1 MRLSA
6 VALFVLVS
14 LLLVGCGSSHT
25 SSTSNTPSAT
35 GTTPS
40 APPPAG
46 GSTGGSSGGS
56 SGGSGGSS
64 GGSGGSTGGGTTGGG
79 SEQPRNWQESL
90 LPIGSFG
97 SGGTAD
103 VTVAT
108 AGYSLTLAGGTNDAT
123 YVAEFCSFAVQGC
136 TTFAD
141 KPTFRNSGGMQF
153 MGTFPGHGTFSGRFV
168 ITRNGADTWSTG
180 FSLPPNGSVAWGSG
194 STPLTAQLEKASAV
208 SAGLAAQSQFGMGT
222 DPLTDGTLTVTQP
235 DGTAHAS
242 VTGASA
248 STAYT
253 VSYCDPSG
261 GNCVALGTLTTD
273 ASGNGSAAVSIG
285 PAVKSGDINSGQF
298 KLSRNGATG
307 PVEFVTGFIIP

>member
-1 MRLSA
+1 MRRCASVA
-6 VALFVLVS
+6 VFVVAS
-14 LLLVGCGSSHT
+14 LLLAGCGSSNT
-25 SSTSNTPSAT
+25 NTTSNTPT
-35 GTTPS
+35 PTTTS
-40 APPPAG
+40 TPPP
-46 GSTGGSSGGS
+46 SSGGS
-56 SGGSGGSS
+56 GGTSGGSGGSS
-64 GGSGGSTGGGTTGGG
+64 GGSGGTTGGG
-79 SEQPRNWQESL
+79 SEQPRNWEESL

-123 YVAEFCSFAVQGC
+123 YVAEFCPFAVQGC

-153 MGTFPGHGTFSGRFV
+153 MGTFPGHGTFSGKFV
-168 ITRNGADTWSTG
+168 ITRNGADTWATG
-180 FSLPPNGSVAWGSG
+180 FSLPPNGSVAFGSG
-194 STPLTAQLEKASAV
+194 ATPLSAQLVKASAV
-208 SAGLAAQSQFGMGT
+208 SAGLAAQSQFGIGSDT
-222 DPLTDGTLTVTQP
+222 LTDGTLTVTQP

-242 VTGASA
+242 VTGASP

-253 VSYCDPSG
+253 ISYCDPAG

-273 ASGNGSAAVSIG
+273 ASGNGSAAVSIS

-298 KLSRNGATG
+298 KLSRNGASG